1 MSDEIINQITLK
13 YLLNKDYRHSDKEN
27 DVKINKKD
35 RKFYRRR
42 VLNLTQEL
50 FLNKSPENLFPN
62 VKNAFDNY
70 INSCV
75 NYFKITDESDI
86 IQEDY
91 KEFEPK
97 NTINTINSINSNIMM
112 EQCDAIIDNA
122 IIDNAIIDSSNK
134 LMMRFVKTTKPPLS
148 DFVKIT
154 LAKPLIEPVLPKQKN
169 IELNTPQLKNKG
181 ISKKKNVDIN
191 NETQAK

>member
-1 MSDEIINQITLK
+1 MDIVNQITLK
-13 YLLNKDYRHSDKEN
+13 YLLNKDYHHQDKEE
-27 DVKINKKD
+27 VKMNKKD
-35 RKFYRRR
+35 KKFYRRR

-50 FLNKSPENLFPN
+50 FLNTSPENLFPD

-91 KEFEPK
+91 
-97 NTINTINSINSNIMM
+97 IDYINSIPKNPNTMTENAMTENETTEMM
-112 EQCDAIIDNA
+112 DN
-122 IIDNAIIDSSNK
+122 SNK
-134 LMMRFVKTTKPPLS
+134 LMMRLVNTTKPPLS

-154 LAKPLIEPVLPKQKN
+154 LRKPLIEPVLPKQKN

-181 ISKKKNVDIN
+181 ISKKKNVIIN
-191 NETQAK
+191 NEATDKEITEIC

>member
-1 MSDEIINQITLK
+1 MSDDIINQITLK
-13 YLLNKDYRHSDKEN
+13 YLLNKDYRHQDKEEIKM
-27 DVKINKKD
+27 DKKD
-35 RKFYRRR
+35 KKFYRRR

-50 FLNKSPENLFPN
+50 FLNKSPDNLFPN

-91 KEFEPK
+91 LEYTNSM
-97 NTINTINSINSNIMM
+97 NTTPSNSILINPINPINQNIMM
-112 EQCDAIIDNA
+112 DTNVANEMVEN
-122 IIDNAIIDSSNK
+122 SNK
-134 LMMRFVKTTKPPLS
+134 LMMRLVKTTKPPLA

-154 LAKPLIEPVLPKQKN
+154 LLKPLVEPVLPKQKN

-181 ISKKKNVDIN
+181 IRKKKNVDIN
-191 NETQAK
+191 NETQTK

>member
-1 MSDEIINQITLK
+1 MNDDIVNQITLK
-13 YLLNKDYRHSDKEN
+13 YLLNKDYRNCDKETS
-27 DVKINKKD
+27 KLNKKD
-35 RKFYRRR
+35 KKFYRRR

-50 FLNKSPENLFPN
+50 FLNKSPDNLFPD

-91 KEFEPK
+91 IEYA
-97 NTINTINSINSNIMM
+97 NSIPNPINSNIMM
-112 EQCDAIIDNA
+112 DDVNA
-122 IIDNAIIDSSNK
+122 VENSNK
-134 LMMRFVKTTKPPLS
+134 LMMRLVKTTKPPLS

-154 LAKPLIEPVLPKQKN
+154 LMKPVVEPILPKQKN

-191 NETQAK
+191 NETQVK